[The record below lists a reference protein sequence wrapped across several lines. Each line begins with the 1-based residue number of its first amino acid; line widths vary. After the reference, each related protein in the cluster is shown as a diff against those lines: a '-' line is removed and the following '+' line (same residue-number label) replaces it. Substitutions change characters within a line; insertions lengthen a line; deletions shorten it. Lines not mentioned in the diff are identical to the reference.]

1 VADES
6 GMSFRQARFEVSGRD
21 AERLSDTLMEAGAL
35 SVDVTDADAGT
46 PDECAVFDEPGEAS
60 RSWRRC
66 VLTALFAEEADV
78 AGAVKDACAAIGSDA
93 PTDLVVDV
101 VADQDWVRLTRSQF
115 KPIRITP
122 SLWIIPSW
130 EDAPDPDAINLR
142 LDPGV
147 AFGTG
152 SHPTTR
158 LCLHWLAEQ
167 RPADVEVLDY
177 GCGSGILA
185 IAALRL
191 GAKSAVGVD
200 IDPQALVAARDNAT
214 QNSVSARFH
223 APGSEPPGPYRIVLA
238 NILANPL
245 MALAPLL
252 ASRTEAGGS
261 IVLSGILEDQARE
274 VAATY
279 ARWFDMSVPLFEE
292 GWSLVVGRRR
302 AAEITP

>member
-1 VADES
+1 
-6 GMSFRQARFEVSGRD
+6 MSFRQARFEVAGRD
-21 AERLSDTLMEAGAL
+21 AERLSDALMEAGAL

-66 VLTALFAEEADV
+66 VLTALFGAD
-78 AGAVKDACAAIGSDA
+78 ADAGGAVREACTVVGIDA
-93 PTDLVVDV
+93 PNDLTVDS

-130 EDAPDPDAINLR
+130 EEAPDPQAVNLR

-158 LCLHWLAEQ
+158 LCLQWLAEQ
-167 RPADVEVLDY
+167 PPVGAQVLDY

-191 GAKSAVGVD
+191 GASSAVGVD

-214 QNSVSARFH
+214 QNSVHARFH
-223 APGSEPPGPYRIVLA
+223 APGTEPPGPYRIVLA

-252 ASRTEAGGS
+252 ALRTAAGGS
-261 IVLSGILEDQARE
+261 VVLSGILEDQARE
-274 VAATY
+274 VAEMY
-279 ARWFDMSVPLFEE
+279 ARWFDMSTPLFEE

-302 AAEITP
+302 GDEGAP

>member
-1 VADES
+1 
-6 GMSFRQARFEVSGRD
+6 MSFRQARFEVSGDD
-21 AERLSDTLMEAGAL
+21 AERLGDALMEAGAL

-46 PDECAVFDEPGEAS
+46 PDERAVFDEPGVAS

-66 VLTALFAEEADV
+66 LLTALFDDPADV
-78 AGAVKDACAAIGSDA
+78 AGAVKEACAALGIEEPRNLTIDS
-93 PTDLVVDV
+93 

-130 EDAPDPDAINLR
+130 EDAPDPEAINLR

-158 LCLHWLAEQ
+158 LCLQWLA
-167 RPADVEVLDY
+167 RNPPVDAEVLDY

-191 GAKSAVGVD
+191 GARRAVGVD
-200 IDPQALVAARDNAT
+200 IDPHALVAARDNAT
-214 QNSVSARFH
+214 QNAVIATFH
-223 APGSEPPGPYRIVLA
+223 TPGTEPPGPYRIVLA

-252 ASRTEAGGS
+252 ASRTAAGGS
-261 IVLSGILEDQARE
+261 VVLSGILEDQASE

-279 ARWFDMSVPLFEE
+279 AKWFDMSTPLFEE

-302 AAEITP
+302 ADEGAP

>member
-1 VADES
+1 
-6 GMSFRQARFEVSGRD
+6 MSFRQASFEASGQD
-21 AERLSDTLMEAGAL
+21 AERLGDALMEAGAL

-66 VLTALFAEEADV
+66 VVTALFGDDADV
-78 AGAVKDACAAIGSDA
+78 ARAVQEACAAIGIQV
-93 PTDLVVDV
+93 PRNLTVDP

-130 EDAPDPDAINLR
+130 EDAPDPLAINLR

-158 LCLHWLAEQ
+158 LCLQWLAQ
-167 RPADVEVLDY
+167 HPPLGAPVLDY

-191 GAKSAVGVD
+191 GASEAVGVD

-223 APGSEPPGPYRIVLA
+223 APGTEPPGPYRIVLA

-252 ASRTEAGGS
+252 ASRTEVGGS
-261 IVLSGILEDQARE
+261 VVLSGILEDQAQE
-274 VAATY
+274 VAETY
-279 ARWFDMSVPLFEE
+279 ARWFDMSTPLFEE

-302 AAEITP
+302 VDESAP